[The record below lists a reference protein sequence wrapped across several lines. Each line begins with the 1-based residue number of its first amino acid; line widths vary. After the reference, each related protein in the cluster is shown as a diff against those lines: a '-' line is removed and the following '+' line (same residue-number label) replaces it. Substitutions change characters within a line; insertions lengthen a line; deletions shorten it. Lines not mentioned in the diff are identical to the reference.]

1 MPPSSA
7 VPVSR
12 LNTELPGGAAINLA
26 NLLLRNSDRRV
37 TTVQVSKHVEAD
49 PEVYVVTRVNWAHKG
64 SNEPLLVK
72 LPSLLSVLET
82 LRGSRSVP
90 ERVDLES
97 EKGLV
102 VYIPTALH
110 ISELSNNRKRAVKH
124 LLGLAE
130 ETVAIFKDT
139 KETVERW
146 FWKAARQRGFGPK
159 IVERI
164 AAQEPGYYT
173 PDRANRFQ
181 DLLRRYFSVKFTIH
195 HSQGC
200 LRVEREK

>member
-1 MPPSSA
+1 MPPTA
-7 VPVSR
+7 VVPVSR
-12 LNTELPGGAAINLA
+12 MSTEMPGGAAINLA
-26 NLLLRNSDRRV
+26 NLLLRNTNRRV

-49 PEVYVVTRVNWAHKG
+49 PEVYVITRVDWADK
-64 SNEPLLVK
+64 SNSKALFVR

-97 EKGLV
+97 ASLQI
-102 VYIPTALH
+102 YIPTGLH
-110 ISELSNNRKRAVKH
+110 LSELSGNRKRAVKH
-124 LLGLAE
+124 LIGLA
-130 ETVAIFKDT
+130 
-139 KETVERW
+139 KETVEIFTDTRDTVEEW

-164 AAQEPGYYT
+164 AAREPGYYT
-173 PDRANRFQ
+173 PERAERFQ
-181 DLLRRYFSVKFTIH
+181 NLLRRYFSVKFTIQ

-200 LRVEREK
+200 LRLERDQ